1 MKQNKQAIFLIFA
14 TAIVTSGLA
23 ISTLVYYIENIKKAY
38 CFLRS
43 NKLFFYYKIPKNLFT
58 QLIIISIDTATH
70 ITIALRSCFSFCKC
84 STFLLMCTIP
94 FILKKCEIGNF
105 SYPMRGEYE
114 NPLYLTYTIEW
125 NCHFINKM
133 T

>member
-1 MKQNKQAIFLIFA
+1 MYYSNRNFWVSNF
-14 TAIVTSGLA
+14 
-23 ISTLVYYIENIKKAY
+23 TLVYYMNTPLTTKKAY

-43 NKLFFYYKIPKNLFT
+43 NKLFLYYKIPKILFT
-58 QLIIISIDTATH
+58 QLIIITIDTATH
-70 ITIALRSCFSFCKC
+70 MTTVLRSCFSFFEI
-84 STFLLMCTIP
+84 SSFGFMCMIS
-94 FILKKCEIGNF
+94 FKKKCEIGIF

-114 NPLYLTYTIEW
+114 KPLYLTYTIEW